1 MSVPVH
7 LQFLVNFW
15 WQVEVQFDH
24 ERAECNN
31 WCLLQGLTMDTHSR
45 QMFSYSASKERN
57 EFKNWLVGTYLV
69 TCRNL
74 LVLVQ
79 S

>member
-31 WCLLQGLTMDTHSR
+31 WCLLQGLTMDTHSW
-45 QMFSYSASKERN
+45 QMFSYSASKKEMN
-57 EFKNWLVGTYLV
+57 SKTG
-69 TCRNL
+69 L
-74 LVLVQ
+74 LVPI
-79 S
+79 